1 MRSKIR
7 TTRRS
12 SKLATKK
19 KKTRKE
25 GLFKKKKLTKK
36 KTVQEFTQNPKEIL
50 DYSQFNKNPKKVIKT
65 ENVGL
70 AFVPVWCLSVHSN
83 LAQ

>member
-19 KKTRKE
+19 KRQGKKAC
-25 GLFKKKKLTKK
+25 LKKKTNKK

>member
-36 KTVQEFTQNPKEIL
+36 NSLRVYAKP
-50 DYSQFNKNPKKVIKT
+50 
-65 ENVGL
+65 
-70 AFVPVWCLSVHSN
+70 
-83 LAQ
+83 

>member
-19 KKTRKE
+19 KDKE
-25 GLFKKKKLTKK
+25 GRLFKKKKTNKK

>member
-19 KKTRKE
+19 KTRKE
-25 GLFKKKKLTKK
+25 GLFKKKKLTK

>member
-1 MRSKIR
+1 M
-7 TTRRS
+7 
-12 SKLATKK
+12 
-19 KKTRKE
+19 
-25 GLFKKKKLTKK
+25 
-36 KTVQEFTQNPKEIL
+36 QNPEEIL
-50 DYSQFNKNPKKVIKT
+50 DYSQFNKNPKKVLKT

>member
-19 KKTRKE
+19 KRQGKKAC
-25 GLFKKKKLTKK
+25 LKKKTNKK

-65 ENVGL
+65 ENVRL

>member
-19 KKTRKE
+19 KTRKE

-36 KTVQEFTQNPKEIL
+36 NSPRVYAKP
-50 DYSQFNKNPKKVIKT
+50 
-65 ENVGL
+65 
-70 AFVPVWCLSVHSN
+70 
-83 LAQ
+83 

>member
-19 KKTRKE
+19 KRQGKKAF
-25 GLFKKKKLTKK
+25 LKKKLTKK
-36 KTVQEFTQNPKEIL
+36 NSPRVYAKP
-50 DYSQFNKNPKKVIKT
+50 
-65 ENVGL
+65 
-70 AFVPVWCLSVHSN
+70 
-83 LAQ
+83 

>member
-19 KKTRKE
+19 KRQGKKAC
-25 GLFKKKKLTKK
+25 LKKKKLTKK